1 MGFRERP
8 NSCDK
13 RLVVP
18 TTKNS
23 DGAGNSHGN
32 LNILNIRYTV
42 ILYYSGYNRIQCS
55 TFCTLM
61 TQ

>member
-1 MGFRERP
+1 MGVRERP
-8 NSCDK
+8 STCGK
-13 RLVVP
+13 CLVVP
-18 TTKNS
+18 TTKIVM
-23 DGAGNSHGN
+23 GLEIPMEN

-61 TQ
+61 TK

>member
-1 MGFRERP
+1 MRVRERP

-13 RLVVP
+13 RLVP

-55 TFCTLM
+55 TFGTLM